1 MLSVWG
7 QVENRFAPLGDVNTA
22 EETRL
27 FTEWGDDVLYFD
39 WVSCYVPGNSPAQLF
54 LLTSYVFVFHLLLD
68 LCLIL
73 FFDSEV

>member
-7 QVENRFAPLGDVNTA
+7 QVENRFAPLGDVNTV

-39 WVSCYVPGNSPAQLF
+39 WVSCYVPGNSPTQLF
-54 LLTSYVFVFHLLLD
+54 SLTAYVFVFHLLLD